1 MPLELQISA
10 FLVSSVDNR
19 IYFFKPIIGGNEF
32 KKLGLVT
39 CWSPPQGEPLALA
52 SLIIVYASSV

>member
-39 CWSPPQGEPLALA
+39 C
-52 SLIIVYASSV
+52 